1 MKIFYHFEKS
11 YNLVRTFLAGVFIL
25 NHVCKCSTIA
35 ELDLSA
41 VTPYAI
47 VENGTLTNS
56 SLAKISNNSNENS
69 TQALTSYLNSIRTS
83 MLLGTEGST
92 QQSGDVS
99 TTSVEIFPPL
109 LKEPQ
114 PPVPPQPT
122 LKSTD
127 DSKSI
132 QKQQQTPVVLTTK
145 SRAKNVTLM
154 TVPGIPR
161 EMALSTVMNV
171 LDLVSMYKQDP
182 SFSRGPSSTSTAV
195 TLSYS
200 GNLYKL

>member
-1 MKIFYHFEKS
+1 MKIFYHFEIN

-25 NHVCKCSTIA
+25 NHACKCSTIA

-114 PPVPPQPT
+114 PPVPAQST
-122 LKSTD
+122 LKSID

-132 QKQQQTPVVLTTK
+132 QKQQQTPVVLLTK

-182 SFSRGPSSTSTAV
+182 SFSRGPSSTSAATV
-195 TLSYS
+195 SHS
-200 GNLYKL
+200 GNLYTT